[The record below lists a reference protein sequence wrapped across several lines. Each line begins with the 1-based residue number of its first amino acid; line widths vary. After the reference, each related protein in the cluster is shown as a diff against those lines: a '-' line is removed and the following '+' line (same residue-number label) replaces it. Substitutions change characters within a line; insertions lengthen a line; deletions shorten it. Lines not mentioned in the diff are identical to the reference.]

1 MTTLTLWWKSNA
13 DVALEE
19 QQQQTTT
26 DYTPEQINEIEQDQ
40 ADEDEEEL
48 LEMWA

>member
-13 DVALEE
+13 DVAEE
-19 QQQQTTT
+19 QQQQTT

-40 ADEDEEEL
+40 DSEDEEEL
-48 LEMWA
+48 LRMWA